1 MPLSD
6 RIRRGSSPAY
16 LMTAEIS
23 LEKLVEERQFAGILQ
38 TQSELFFRL
47 ANTLLGTRGQGW
59 NKRHY
64 FQLIHEADTLE
75 SFLDDYGARFNQTYA
90 LFTELVASVRGFALS
105 GYSIAH
111 LQVRLATYGPDNWVD
126 DEFESAHASIQ
137 RTAGFLATTVVH
149 LLAELL
155 SEARRLGVEITP
167 EAFPESNFLPVV
179 ARRRLPRNLGE
190 AELMDEE
197 QRIAEVA
204 TKYLRACEA
213 LARVGIRPLE
223 DPEERR
229 VFIGRYCTE
238 ERARTY
244 EATIHNLQSTYDT
257 HIQNTVLEREDTRL
271 PLLRAHVSAS
281 LHLLEGVTHL
291 THFVERHEDEVRSE
305 QTKSRISAL
314 IPTAEVQEV
323 IVNELLVWVNRHMQS
338 GAPIAEELLPSYTNV
353 QELAVELANGLTLHA
368 RPAALLVKIVGQYG
382 TPVEMEIAGK
392 RCNAASILELLVA
405 VGSNPG
411 QRRLVFHGD
420 ERPLRDIR
428 LLVEHDL
435 GENGTD
441 GLPDELHYLR
451 G

>member
-1 MPLSD
+1 MASD
-6 RIRRGSSPAY
+6 RLLLGSSLAR

-23 LEKLVEERQFAGILQ
+23 LEEVVEERQFAGILQ
-38 TQSELFFRL
+38 THAELFFRL
-47 ANTLLGTRGQGW
+47 TNTLAGSRGEAW

-75 SFLDDYGARFNQTYA
+75 SFLDDYGGRFNQTYA
-90 LFTELVASVRGFALS
+90 YFTELVASVRGFALA

-111 LQVRLATYGPDNWVD
+111 LVGRMATYGATNWI
-126 DEFESAHASIQ
+126 DEEYREAYDSLQ
-137 RTAGFLATTVVH
+137 RVSGFLAGTV
-149 LLAELL
+149 LRILEGIRA
-155 SEARRLGVEITP
+155 EARILGVEITP
-167 EAFPESNFLPVV
+167 EGFPEGSFLPVV
-179 ARRRLPRNLGE
+179 TRRRLPRNLGE
-190 AELMDEE
+190 AELIDEE
-197 QRIAEVA
+197 QKIAEVS

-213 LARVGIRPLE
+213 LARIGIRSIE
-223 DPEERR
+223 DPAERR
-229 VFIGRYCTE
+229 QFASRYCTE

-257 HIQNTVLEREDTRL
+257 HIQNTVLERQDQRL

-281 LHLLEGVTHL
+281 LHLLEAVTHL

-305 QTKSRISAL
+305 ETKSRIGA
-314 IPTAEVQEV
+314 IVTAADVQEV

-353 QELAVELANGLTLHA
+353 QELVVDLADGLTLHA
-368 RPAALLVKIVGQYG
+368 RPAALLVRVVTHYG
-382 TPVEMEIAGK
+382 TPVQLEIADK
-392 RCNAASILELLVA
+392 RCNAASILEILVA
-405 VGSNPG
+405 VGSHPG
-411 QRRLVFHGD
+411 TRRLVFHGD

-441 GLPDELHYLR
+441 AFPDELHYLR